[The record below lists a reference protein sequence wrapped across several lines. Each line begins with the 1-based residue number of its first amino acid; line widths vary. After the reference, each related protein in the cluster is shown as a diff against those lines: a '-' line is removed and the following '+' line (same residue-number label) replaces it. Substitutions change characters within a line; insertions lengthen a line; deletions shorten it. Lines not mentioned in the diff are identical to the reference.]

1 MFIFSNKMKIKRYVN
16 LTLSLLLLARKGK
29 AIKDRNGTRLKE
41 LLEYAGCTTDNG
53 IYLGQGICLE
63 EDYSKGEAP
72 NLTET
77 VVHGWFKTIY
87 VHEVDDEKKTLT
99 FEYMITMTWLDD
111 RIKANFSNLEEEK
124 GIKQNPAS
132 ERIWKPIPVIKRLTD
147 RKDYHDSIDVKK
159 FSLSSKNINGIDS
172 IEVLLS
178 ISGRITIYCNDWK
191 LEKYPLDDQECQIQ
205 FFYQG
210 TTVIHFIL
218 TKKNAKRRHKD
229 LSHVSD
235 GFEILVEFKKS
246 NRTDVTIIN
255 LQLQRLF
262 QPFFFKFYMP
272 AMLIVCISG
281 TGFLFPLSIL
291 PGRITLEVTQFLTLA
306 NLFIYQM
313 VKFAFIFSTLLNH

>member
-1 MFIFSNKMKIKRYVN
+1 MLILI
-16 LTLSLLLLARKGK
+16 LLSLTREGETIKKG
-29 AIKDRNGTRLKE
+29 NGTRLKE
-41 LLEYAGCTTDNG
+41 LLEYAGCTSGKG

-63 EDYSKGEAP
+63 EGYSKGEAP

-77 VVHGWFKTIY
+77 VVYGWFKTIY

-99 FEYMITMTWLDD
+99 FEYMITMKWLDD

-132 ERIWKPIPVIKRLTD
+132 EKIWKPIPVIKRLTD

-172 IEVLLS
+172 TEVLLK
-178 ISGRITIYCNDWK
+178 ISGRITIFCNHWK
-191 LEKYPLDDQECQIQ
+191 LEKYPLDNQKCQIE
-205 FFYQG
+205 FVYQG
-210 TTVIHFIL
+210 TSSIRFIL
-218 TKKNAKRRHKD
+218 TQENAKIRHKD

-235 GFEILVEFKKS
+235 GFDIRVEFAKS
-246 NRTDVTIIN
+246 DRTDVTIID
-255 LQLQRLF
+255 LQMERLF

-313 VKFAFIFSTLLNH
+313 VKFAFIFSTLVNLQKNL